1 MIWPFGNSEER
12 KQKKRAKQARAFYE
26 DALDQLEAQQYDK
39 ALDLL
44 EQAKEFGHSEAEA
57 KIAEVRAM
65 FEKVEEQPAEQPQST
80 LKIPEEEAN
89 ALYEKGIAARDRGDY
104 STALQALGDAAKGGM
119 PAAIFEFGQLFFAGK
134 GVERSL
140 QRSFD
145 CAMAAAKLGYPRAM
159 LFIGTLYVKGLGFE
173 PNGEKAVEWLGK
185 AADLGDASAQ
195 FNLALLYS
203 KGDLV
208 DRNFDKAIPLA
219 KAAAAQGHEKA
230 QQLLDNLQE
239 SERDEWMRQGVES
252 YKKGDFQNAAFLF
265 RQSAGAGSAPAA
277 FNLGLCY
284 EMVRACVRITPR
296 RCVGTP
302 RRQSSDMSARSA
314 RQVFCA
320 RTAARASLNPV
331 PRKHSPGISSR
342 QSRATPVHSS
352 CWHRL
357 TAAASAVSR
366 TRLQPYTGT
375 PVRLSRITRRHS
387 MIWVCG
393 IWSALAT

>member
-65 FEKVEEQPAEQPQST
+65 FEKVEEQPAEPVQST

-230 QQLLDNLQE
+230 Q
-239 SERDEWMRQGVES
+239 
-252 YKKGDFQNAAFLF
+252 
-265 RQSAGAGSAPAA
+265 
-277 FNLGLCY
+277 
-284 EMVRACVRITPR
+284 
-296 RCVGTP
+296 
-302 RRQSSDMSARSA
+302 
-314 RQVFCA
+314 
-320 RTAARASLNPV
+320 
-331 PRKHSPGISSR
+331 
-342 QSRATPVHSS
+342 
-352 CWHRL
+352 
-357 TAAASAVSR
+357 
-366 TRLQPYTGT
+366 
-375 PVRLSRITRRHS
+375 
-387 MIWVCG
+387 
-393 IWSALAT
+393 